1 MRSSRG
7 IRGVRTLWEQE
18 RETGTNRGGVMYTFS
33 TWEGGG
39 GGIMVRWKGV
49 IVVPQDSLLAAVSTS
64 DV

>member
-1 MRSSRG
+1 MGTGEGDRDQQGGGDVHVLHLGGGGGGS
-7 IRGVRTLWEQE
+7 VR
-18 RETGTNRGGVMYTFS
+18 
-33 TWEGGG
+33 GGG